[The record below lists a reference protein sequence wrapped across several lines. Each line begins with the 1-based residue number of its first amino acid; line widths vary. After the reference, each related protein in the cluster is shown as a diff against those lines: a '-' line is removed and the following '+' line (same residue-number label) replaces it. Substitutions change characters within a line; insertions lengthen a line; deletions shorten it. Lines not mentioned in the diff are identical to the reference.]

1 MAIGKRRNYIT
12 IQTPTRVSDGQG
24 GYSISGWTKL
34 SDHWADAIPL
44 NESRTLDQGG
54 IKYNIA
60 VKFIIRRGVTVTPDY
75 RIVWESENYT
85 IHSVIPSRKLDDQ
98 EITAY
103 V

>member
-1 MAIGKRRNYIT
+1 MVLVGKRRNFIT
-12 IQTPTRVSDGQG
+12 IQSATRTSDGQG
-24 GYSISGWTKL
+24 GYTTAWAKL